1 MRPADMRKMLRMAFT
16 ENILLKVI
24 SLLTAIVLWVIV
36 SGERNTEWPYLIPV
50 ELKNMPANLIITND
64 IPEFLDVKIQGAKSF
79 MMEINPKEMTVEIN
93 VAELK
98 EGSNFF
104 PVNPNHIKV
113 PRGAKITRIHP
124 SYITLKAEKL
134 AQKVVKIRSD
144 VQGKPA
150 EDYYVDAVEVIPK
163 RIEIIGAEREIKRIR
178 SIKTNTLDI
187 SGIKESVKKEVALDI
202 IGRKISL
209 VREQAVSVIVKV
221 KEVSAKHEIKGLEVK
236 AVNNA
241 LKSSVYPS
249 KVNILLEGP
258 KSLIAKIKKEK
269 SINAVVDADGLAAG
283 KRKMEVKIDMP
294 EGVTLLYLYP
304 KKVTLRLGQKK

>member
-1 MRPADMRKMLRMAFT
+1 MRPNDMRKMLKGVFT
-16 ENILLKVI
+16 ENILLKAI
-24 SLLTAIVLWVIV
+24 SLLTAIVLWFIV

-50 ELKNMPANLIITND
+50 ELKNMPANLIVTND

-79 MMEINPKEMTVEIN
+79 MMEINPKEMTVKIN

-104 PVNPNHIKV
+104 PVNPNYIKV
-113 PRGAKITRIHP
+113 PRGAKVTRIQP

-134 AQKVVKIRSD
+134 VQKEVKIRSD

-163 RIEIIGAEREIKRIR
+163 TIEIMGAEGEIKRIR
-178 SIKTNTLDI
+178 SIKTNTMDI
-187 SGIKESVKKEVALDI
+187 SDVKESLKKEVALDI

-221 KEVSAKHEIKGLEVK
+221 KEVSEKLEIKGLEVK
-236 AVNNA
+236 AINST

-249 KVNILLEGP
+249 KVNVLLEGP
-258 KSLIAKIKKEK
+258 KSLIAAIKKEK
-269 SINAVVDADGLAAG
+269 SVKAVIDADGLAAG
-283 KRKMEVKIDMP
+283 KRKREVRIDMP
-294 EGVTLLYLYP
+294 DGVKLLYLNP
-304 KKVTLRLGQKK
+304 NKVTLRLEQK

>member
-1 MRPADMRKMLRMAFT
+1 MLKGVFT
-16 ENILLKVI
+16 ENILLKAI
-24 SLLTAIVLWVIV
+24 SLLTAIVLWFIV

-50 ELKNMPANLIITND
+50 ELKNMPANLIVTND

-79 MMEINPKEMTVEIN
+79 MMEINPKEMTVKIN

-104 PVNPNHIKV
+104 PVNPNHIKL
-113 PRGAKITRIHP
+113 PRGAKVTRIQP

-134 AQKVVKIRSD
+134 VQKEVKIRSD

-163 RIEIIGAEREIKRIR
+163 TIEIMGAEGEIKRIR
-178 SIKTNTLDI
+178 SIKTNTMDI
-187 SGIKESVKKEVALDI
+187 SDVKESLKKEVALDI

-221 KEVSAKHEIKGLEVK
+221 KEVSEKLEIKGLEVK
-236 AVNNA
+236 AINST

-249 KVNILLEGP
+249 KVNVLLEGP
-258 KSLIAKIKKEK
+258 KSLIAAIKKEK
-269 SINAVVDADGLAAG
+269 SVKAVIDADGLAAG
-283 KRKMEVKIDMP
+283 KRKREVRIDMP
-294 EGVTLLYLYP
+294 DGVKLLYLNP
-304 KKVTLRLGQKK
+304 NKVTLRLEQK